1 MANEAYELLVAK
13 TGEELQQDLLEAKT
27 RLQKLRFANAI
38 SPIEQPKQLG
48 LIRKEIARIKTE
60 LRKRQLSQ

>member
-13 TGEELQQDLLEAKT
+13 TSEELQQDLLETKT

-48 LIRKEIARIKTE
+48 VLRKEIARIKTE
-60 LRKRQLSQ
+60 LRKRQLSK

>member
-1 MANEAYELLVAK
+1 MANEAYELLEAK
-13 TGEELQQDLLEAKT
+13 TGEELQEDLLEAKT

-38 SPIEQPKQLG
+38 SPIEQPRQLG

>member
-1 MANEAYELLVAK
+1 MANEAYELLEAK

-27 RLQKLRFANAI
+27 RLQKLGFANAI
-38 SPIEQPKQLG
+38 SPIEQPRQLG

>member
-48 LIRKEIARIKTE
+48 LIRKEIARIKPE

>member
-1 MANEAYELLVAK
+1 MANEAYQLLLAK
-13 TGEELQQDLLEAKT
+13 TGEELQQDLLDAKL
-27 RLQKLRFANAI
+27 RLQKLKFANAI
-38 SPIEQPKQLG
+38 SPIEQPRQLG

>member
-13 TGEELQQDLLEAKT
+13 TSEELKQDLLDTKA

-48 LIRKEIARIKTE
+48 VLRKEIARIKTE
-60 LRKRQLSQ
+60 LRNRQLSK

>member
-1 MANEAYELLVAK
+1 MANEAYELLEAK

-38 SPIEQPKQLG
+38 SPIQYPNSLKKHL
-48 LIRKEIARIKTE
+48 KERNDLK
-60 LRKRQLSQ
+60 KDN